1 MKASPENQAAP
12 PAGGKWAP
20 GAEPLAICMSCSS
33 TYPTHFTEC
42 PNCEVALS
50 IVRKCPTCGRIQSA
64 HHVTCI
70 YCADSFMREDGLS
83 PLKSGPLARR
93 RELAQQRL
101 RVIAGVAIAVSV
113 AAGVAIFLT
122 RSTWRGT
129 PAVIGQTYVL
139 APVAMRSRAAADAP
153 PVKDLKASEVL
164 NITDLTHDVMGNRW
178 FRVTSADVSG
188 YLRTQDVAPPRSTDP
203 EKGFEILRH
212 SLMGLA
218 DPEVLPAATQAV
230 SLYQTSFPA
239 SPHKEELRWLLAER
253 TREMS
258 ERSRTKAL
266 LASARELYA
275 EIAAGGGEFAERARQ
290 ALEELPTDGPSAGSA
305 GSSRPAA
312 EPGEMGLSFV
322 GGSTRS
328 PREASPNPG
337 QPVRRVTV
345 VSRTPL
351 IVRLTQPA
359 RLSPGTVFYGEIAQ
373 DVRVSREVAIP
384 QGSSATGM
392 VTQEGAARGTQNLQ
406 LTGATVR
413 GETYRVSASATRLE
427 IPGRSPGSASKSL
440 PEALPVGTS
449 IEFRLRS
456 DLVITQR

>member
-1 MKASPENQAAP
+1 
-12 PAGGKWAP
+12 
-20 GAEPLAICMSCSS
+20 MSCSS
-33 TYPTHFTEC
+33 TYPTNFSEC

-50 IVRKCPTCGRIQSA
+50 IVRKCPSCGRVQSA

-70 YCADSFMREDGLS
+70 YCANSFLREDGLS

-101 RVIAGVAIAVSV
+101 RVVAGVAITVSV
-113 AAGVAIFLT
+113 AAGIAIFLT

-139 APVAMRSRAAADAP
+139 APVSMRSRAAADAP
-153 PVKDLKASEVL
+153 PVKDLQASEVL
-164 NITDLTHDVMGNRW
+164 DITDHTLDVMGNRW
-178 FRVTSADVSG
+178 FRVSSADVNG
-188 YLRTQDVAPPRSTDP
+188 YVRTQDVAPPRSTDP

-212 SLMGLA
+212 SLMGLSG
-218 DPEVLPAATQAV
+218 PEVLTAATQAV
-230 SLYQTSFPA
+230 DLYQNTFPS
-239 SPHKEELRWLLAER
+239 SPHKEELHWLLAER

-258 ERSRTKAL
+258 EDGRNRPL
-266 LASARELYA
+266 LTSARELYA
-275 EIAAGGGEFAERARQ
+275 EIADSGGEFADRARQ
-290 ALEELPTDGPSAGSA
+290 ALAELPTPGAPATAAG
-305 GSSRPAA
+305 GRPAGEVA
-312 EPGEMGLSFV
+312 ELGFGLV
-322 GGSTRS
+322 GGSVRTSR
-328 PREASPNPG
+328 AGGTTPG

-351 IVRLTQPA
+351 VVRLTQPA
-359 RLSPGTVFYGEIAQ
+359 QISPGAVFQGEFAQ
-373 DVRVSREVAIP
+373 EVRVSREVAIP

-392 VTQEGAARGTQNLQ
+392 VAQEGTPGVPRALQ

-413 GETYRVSASATRLE
+413 GDTYRVSASATRLE
-427 IPGRSPGSASKSL
+427 IPGRGAMSASNSMPAVL
-440 PEALPVGTS
+440 PAGTN